1 MSQLAVAIAILSK
14 TFNDYARKEGK
25 KDMLNK
31 GEVKTL
37 LEKEL
42 PGLLQEAK
50 NPGEVDK
57 LIKSLD
63 LDGDSE
69 VNFTEFMALVVRLA
83 CAIHF
88 FKI

>member
-1 MSQLAVAIAILSK
+1 MSQLQNAMIILVK

-42 PGLLQEAK
+42 LLQEAK

-57 LIKSLD
+57 FIKNLD
-63 LDGDSE
+63 RDSDSE
-69 VNFTEFMALVVRLA
+69 VDFSEFMVLVARLA
-83 CAIHF
+83 CMIHDF
-88 FKI
+88 SKK

>member
-1 MSQLAVAIAILSK
+1 MSQLQNAIAILFQ

-42 PGLLQEAK
+42 PGLLQAAK

-57 LIKSLD
+57 FIKSLD
-63 LDGDSE
+63 FNGDSE
-69 VNFTEFMALVVRLA
+69 VDFSEFMELVARVA
-83 CAIHF
+83 CIIHF
-88 FKI
+88 SKI

>member
-1 MSQLAVAIAILSK
+1 MSQLQHAMIILSK
-14 TFNDYARKEGK
+14 TFNDYAGKEGK

-42 PGLLQEAK
+42 PSLLQEAK

-57 LIKSLD
+57 FMESLD

-69 VNFTEFMALVVRLA
+69 VNFTEFIILVARVA
-83 CAIHF
+83 CIIHF
-88 FKI
+88 YKK